1 MFYSKSTNGF
11 YNSEI
16 NGENI
21 PLDAIEISYDYYQEL
36 LDGQSHGKIIEPDK
50 NGYPILVNPPA
61 PEPIEIKTVSMR
73 QCRLALLQEELLD
86 DVEALITT
94 REQHIWWDYSTQV
107 EKYNPITQQI
117 ASALNWSPEFLT
129 GLFELAITL

>member
-1 MFYSKSTNGF
+1 MKYYKNPETNEVFG
-11 YNSEI
+11 YDSDQQDLI
-16 NGENI
+16 DAAISNGWEDI
-21 PLDAIEISYDYYQEL
+21 TGSWPPL
-36 LDGQSHGKIIEPDK
+36 P
-50 NGYPILVNPPA
+50 V
-61 PEPIEIKTVSMR
+61 PIEITVVSMR